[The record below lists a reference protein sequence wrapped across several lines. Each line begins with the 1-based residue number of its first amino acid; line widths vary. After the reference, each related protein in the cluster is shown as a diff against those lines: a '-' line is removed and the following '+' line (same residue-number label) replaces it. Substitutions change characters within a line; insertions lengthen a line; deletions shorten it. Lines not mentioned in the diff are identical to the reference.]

1 MGLVEKMVHDH
12 RTVAREEII
21 SAQAHRRGAAGTQ
34 DRLVIFSE
42 APIVTDHHHNVSSSC
57 RRCRRRSKNAASA
70 AATTTIQGCRRH
82 RCKVAGTAATAA
94 NISATTTQP
103 ITSPRRRLGLQ
114 QPPLDLGP
122 RRPILPELQ
131 QDRRQ
136 RRTLLLRRPC
146 PRHHTLL
153 RAAVLALRVVAVVRG
168 SSTGSRMQSKT

>member
-1 MGLVEKMVHDH
+1 MGPVEKMVYDH
-12 RTVAREEII
+12 RAVAREEII

-42 APIVTDHHHNVSSSC
+42 APIVTDNHHNVSSSC
-57 RRCRRRSKNAASA
+57 RRCCRRSKDAASA
-70 AATTTIQGCRRH
+70 AATTTIQGCRH

-94 NISATTTQP
+94 NILATTTQA
-103 ITSPRRRLGLQ
+103 INSPHHRLGLQ

-136 RRTLLLRRPC
+136 RRTLLRRPRS
-146 PRHHTLL
+146 RHHTLL
-153 RAAVLALRVVAVVRG
+153 RAAVLALRVVAVIRG